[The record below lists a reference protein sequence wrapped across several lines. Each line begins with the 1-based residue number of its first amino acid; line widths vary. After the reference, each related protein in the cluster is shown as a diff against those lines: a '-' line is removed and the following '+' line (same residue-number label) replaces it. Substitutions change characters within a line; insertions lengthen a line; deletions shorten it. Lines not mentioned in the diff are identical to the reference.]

1 MYRINGVFL
10 LCPTVF
16 TNCRLSDALSYVYAY
31 SVPVIR
37 QMRQARYLMM
47 ASHALSFFSFFRG
60 TDVVFCRLVI
70 VFVECR
76 AVSLVV

>member
-1 MYRINGVFL
+1 MYVSTAFL

-47 ASHALSFFSFFRG
+47 ASHALSFFRG